1 MPFIKKERRKT
12 IDDNGGYVSEKWT
25 DIQPGDRCYAH
36 YKRMVDRWRE
46 NPRWTTAHEIYMDV
60 GRATR
65 HPCNKSRDEIC
76 AMELAW
82 QVFFIKWVMP
92 YEREKCDENGDI

>member
-12 IDDNGGYVSEKWT
+12 IDDNGGYIDETWT

-36 YKRMVDRWRE
+36 YKRMVDLWRA
-46 NPRWTTAHEIYMDV
+46 NPRWTTAHEIYKEMK
-60 GRATR
+60 GRMT
-65 HPCNKSRDEIC
+65 SLFGLTYDEE
-76 AMELAW
+76 AAYELAW